1 MCSRHLFLKL
11 NLYTLNTLIVLNFVS
26 SHLLICLC
34 FFFKKG
40 VWIMNSAVHEQGQT
54 VIKKKRE
61 TTVVPHAANLK
72 LVLCVSIDSLFHL
85 PIFTGSVFLSLC
97 WLLFILIN
105 LMCICNSF
113 IFSVS
118 IWRQRCKMWSYDAT

>member
-1 MCSRHLFLKL
+1 MPKKRLSKVNSTIKKVVFATFVSQIQFVYLK
-11 NLYTLNTLIVLNFVS
+11 YFVLNFVS

-61 TTVVPHAANLK
+61 TTVVPHAASLK

-97 WLLFILIN
+97 
-105 LMCICNSF
+105 
-113 IFSVS
+113 
-118 IWRQRCKMWSYDAT
+118 

>member
-1 MCSRHLFLKL
+1 MVINKINRPQIQSIMPKKRLSKRNSTNKKVVFA
-11 NLYTLNTLIVLNFVS
+11 TFVS
-26 SHLLICLC
+26 QIKFVYLKYFNCVELC
-34 FFFKKG
+34 KQSFTNIFVFFLKKG

-61 TTVVPHAANLK
+61 TTAVPHAASLK

-97 WLLFILIN
+97 
-105 LMCICNSF
+105 
-113 IFSVS
+113 
-118 IWRQRCKMWSYDAT
+118 